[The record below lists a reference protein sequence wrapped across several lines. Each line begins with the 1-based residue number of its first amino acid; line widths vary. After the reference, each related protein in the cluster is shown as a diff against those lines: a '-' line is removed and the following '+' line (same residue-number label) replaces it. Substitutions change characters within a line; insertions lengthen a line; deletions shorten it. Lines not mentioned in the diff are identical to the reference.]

1 MGRFDGILICSDVDG
16 TLAAGT
22 QVSQRNLDAI
32 RYFQSEGGLFTLS
45 TGRSAGYEKTFSFRL
60 NAPMITENG
69 ARVYD
74 PESRRTLRTVPLEES
89 GALLA
94 WLDRLPLQVEG
105 FRCSLCYPDGRVH
118 LASGAVAEAFAARS
132 GDELLKV
139 VCAGFQDGEEALV
152 FQSLA
157 RSTFADLYSVVRS
170 WDTGV
175 EFLSPRGSK
184 GSGLLFLKEFL
195 GDRVRTAIAVG
206 DYENDLSML
215 RTADRAF
222 APANALEDA
231 RNVAEKVLCD
241 FREGAIADLIEL
253 LDDEYERGILS

>member
-74 PESRRTLRTVPLEES
+74 PESQKTLRTVPLEES

-94 WLDRLPLQVEG
+94 WLDRPPLQVEG

-118 LASGAVAEAFAARS
+118 LASGAVAEAFASRS

-175 EFLSPRGSK
+175 EFPTGNAATIAADIPDMPNTAGRSCRCPPRVFSFFMLPAWNGA
-184 GSGLLFLKEFL
+184 GVL
-195 GDRVRTAIAVG
+195 RP
-206 DYENDLSML
+206 YENAIHWWALS
-215 RTADRAF
+215 
-222 APANALEDA
+222 
-231 RNVAEKVLCD
+231 
-241 FREGAIADLIEL
+241 
-253 LDDEYERGILS
+253 GI